1 MVKLSL
7 DKILRSVVF
16 LTFAIAFLAIGNVA
30 NAGHEHEGQNGNLA
44 LSKKTRLVFPIMNVE
59 RGKSLFVAKGCVACH
74 AVNGIGG
81 HDAPSMDDHA
91 NLGLL
96 SPFDFVAKMWNHAPG
111 MLAAQEEAFGGQ
123 ITFTGEQ
130 IADIIAFVHDDDA
143 QHSFIE
149 GDLTPDAKKMMEHGH
164 GGEKAPEAHSE
175 EIGHGDAPG
184 AAPHKD
190 AVPHKDEVPHKN

>member
-1 MVKLSL
+1 MVKPSL
-7 DKILRSVVF
+7 NKTFRGIVF
-16 LTFAIAFLAIGNVA
+16 FACTIALFANGNIA
-30 NAGHEHEGQNGNLA
+30 NAGHEHEEQNGKSA
-44 LSKKTRLVFPIMNVE
+44 LSTKTRLVFPIMNVE
-59 RGKSLFVAKGCVACH
+59 RGKTLFVSKGCVACH

-81 HDAPSMDDHA
+81 HDAPPMDDHT

-143 QHSFIE
+143 QHSFVE
-149 GDLTPDAKKMMEHGH
+149 SDLTPEAKKMMHHEHG
-164 GGEKAPEAHSE
+164 GKPAPDAHAK
-175 EIGHGDAPG
+175 EIGHGHAPG
-184 AAPHKD
+184 TAPHKD
-190 AVPHKDEVPHKN
+190 

>member
-1 MVKLSL
+1 MVRLSL
-7 DKILRSVVF
+7 KKISRRMVF
-16 LTFAIAFLAIGNVA
+16 FTFAMAFLALGNTA
-30 NAGHEHEGQNGNLA
+30 NAGHEHEEQNGKLA
-44 LSKKTRLVFPIMNVE
+44 FSQKTRLVFPIMNVE
-59 RGKSLFVAKGCVACH
+59 RGKKLFVAKGCVACH

-81 HDAPSMDDHA
+81 HDAPPMDDHT

-143 QHSFIE
+143 QHSFVE
-149 GDLTPDAKKMMEHGH
+149 SDLTPEAKTMMQHEHG
-164 GGEKAPEAHSE
+164 GKPAPDAHAK
-175 EIGHGDAPG
+175 EIGHDHAPG

-190 AVPHKDEVPHKN
+190 

>member
-7 DKILRSVVF
+7 KKTFRRMVF
-16 LTFAIAFLAIGNVA
+16 FTFAMAFLASGNTA
-30 NAGHEHEGQNGNLA
+30 IAGHEHEEKNGKLA
-44 LSKKTRLVFPIMNVE
+44 LSQKTRLVFPIMNVE
-59 RGKSLFVAKGCVACH
+59 RGKKLFVSKGCVACH

-81 HDAPSMDDHA
+81 HDAPPMDDHM

-143 QHSFIE
+143 QHTFNES
-149 GDLTPDAKKMMEHGH
+149 DLTPEAKTMMQHEHG
-164 GGEKAPEAHSE
+164 GNPAPDAHAK
-175 EIGHGDAPG
+175 EIGHNHAPG
-184 AAPHKD
+184 SAPHKD
-190 AVPHKDEVPHKN
+190 